1 MEYNKK
7 IMIKMNDEA
16 HKDLEQYKV
25 HFTRAVKGGYTMGI
39 TPALA
44 KELHG
49 HYLALGG
56 NKKVN
61 LGCSNCIYT
70 MVKELGAAWMGYTPT
85 VEEVKVEEEKEP
97 IKKGRKKT
105 NGNNRRKSDNQG

>member
-1 MEYNKK
+1 
-7 IMIKMNDEA
+7 MIRMNDEA
-16 HKDLEQYKV
+16 YKDLEQYKV

-39 TPALA
+39 TPTLA
-44 KELHG
+44 KELHA

-85 VEEVKVEEEKEP
+85 VVEEVKVEEEKEP

-105 NGNNRRKSDNQG
+105 NGNNRRKSDNQS

>member
-1 MEYNKK
+1 
-7 IMIKMNDEA
+7 MIKMNDEA
-16 HKDLEQYKV
+16 YKDLEQYKV

-39 TPALA
+39 TPTLA

-49 HYLALGG
+49 YYLALGG

-70 MVKELGAAWMGYTPT
+70 MVKELGAAWMGFTPT
-85 VEEVKVEEEKEP
+85 VVEEVVEEKEP

>member
-1 MEYNKK
+1 
-7 IMIKMNDEA
+7 MIKMNDEA
-16 HKDLEQYKV
+16 YKDLEQYKV

-44 KELHG
+44 KELHEQ
-49 HYLALGG
+49 YLALGG
-56 NKKVN
+56 NKRVN

-70 MVKELGAAWMGYTPT
+70 MVKELGAAWMGFTPT
-85 VEEVKVEEEKEP
+85 VVEEVVEEKEP